1 MEPDGALPY
10 DNDNV
15 TFVPVALQVL
25 DELAGLDAAPPA
37 ADPETA
43 EPTTDLPATTN
54 TVPDIP
60 EAKLGWGDDPILARS
75 AALIHVMG
83 TQQVMTAAYVGR
95 EATDVDDQLTRGFE
109 TVQLHLDAF
118 AAEIDLL
125 PEPERAAWH
134 EAALLLSTANDDL
147 MAVVADNPVGDAAGA
162 ADRKRALREVAVLPE
177 EFTVEALDL
186 FEPDLEVTQ
195 AFGWL
200 AALNESAAHLAVVT
214 EVAYSS
220 DQRFDTED
228 WAAYLETADSAEQ
241 LRSLWYESASPELR
255 QRYEQIP
262 AGPVDAFAEQASQS
276 GMDVAAEVWL
286 AAALN
291 RLGVYQELTLTML
304 SDAD

>member
-1 MEPDGALPY
+1 
-10 DNDNV
+10 
-15 TFVPVALQVL
+15 
-25 DELAGLDAAPPA
+25 
-37 ADPETA
+37 
-43 EPTTDLPATTN
+43 
-54 TVPDIP
+54 
-60 EAKLGWGDDPILARS
+60 
-75 AALIHVMG
+75 
-83 TQQVMTAAYVGR
+83 
-95 EATDVDDQLTRGFE
+95 
-109 TVQLHLDAF
+109 
-118 AAEIDLL
+118 
-125 PEPERAAWH
+125 
-134 EAALLLSTANDDL
+134 LSTANDDL
-147 MAVVADNPVGDAAGA
+147 MAVVADNPGGDAAGA

-195 AFGWL
+195 TFGWL